1 MIVFKNII
9 NQFKPG
15 CILIQESKL
24 RNKGSLK
31 LDGYQIFEL
40 NRIGMGG
47 GLFTAIDENLS
58 PVLIRPGQDNT
69 EILVTQIC
77 IAGFNIRILNGYGPQ
92 EDSNKDDILNFWHQM
107 EKEIIDA
114 KDENCG
120 IIIGFDANAK
130 LGSSIIQGD
139 PNVMSN
145 NGLIFL
151 NLVKRHNL
159 TVANASDKCNGTIT
173 RHRSTINN
181 VEEAVLDYFVFCE
194 RMEPFFNSMLIDEK
208 RLHVLKKFVTTRGFV
223 NHVESDHNIMVAK
236 FSLKYQ
242 HRYPRVKREFFNFHN
257 KEGLDMFAE
266 FTNNTDQFSR
276 CADDSKSTEENARV
290 KSLY

>member
-1 MIVFKNII
+1 
-9 NQFKPG
+9 
-15 CILIQESKL
+15 
-24 RNKGSLK
+24 
-31 LDGYQIFEL
+31 
-40 NRIGMGG
+40 
-47 GLFTAIDENLS
+47 
-58 PVLIRPGQDNT
+58 
-69 EILVTQIC
+69 
-77 IAGFNIRILNGYGPQ
+77 
-92 EDSNKDDILNFWHQM
+92 M

-194 RMEPFFNSMLIDEK
+194 SMGPFSNSLLIDEK
-208 RLHVLKKFVTTRGFV
+208 RLHVLKKFVTTK
-223 NHVESDHNIMVAK
+223 E
-236 FSLKYQ
+236 
-242 HRYPRVKREFFNFHN
+242 NF
-257 KEGLDMFAE
+257 
-266 FTNNTDQFSR
+266 
-276 CADDSKSTEENARV
+276 
-290 KSLY
+290 